1 MAFIPEDQ
9 HRWYRT
15 SAMFIFLFA
24 ASMPGEVPPA
34 YVNSNNHVPPAGGA
48 FPQNGY
54 ARPAI
59 QPLPLSSNNTTI
71 VVRDH
76 QGCGAGDFTTGVV
89 MGAALSNW
97 GHGWGWGGGLGGY
110 GFGHGGGFYHNDTDV
125 HINNHYDVNNT
136 VINNEV
142 TANTT
147 TNNELTYLHDDYGD
161 LGFDDGDY
169 GMDCGG
175 DFGF

>member
-1 MAFIPEDQ
+1 
-9 HRWYRT
+9 
-15 SAMFIFLFA
+15 
-24 ASMPGEVPPA
+24 MPGEVPPA
-34 YVNSNNHVPPAGGA
+34 YMNTNSHVQ
-48 FPQNGY
+48 FPHNGY
-54 ARPAI
+54 ARVPM
-59 QPLPLSSNNTTI
+59 QPVQPPGNTTL

-76 QGCGAGDFTTGVV
+76 HGCGAGDFTAGVV

-110 GFGHGGGFYHNDTDV
+110 GFGYGGGIYHDTNV
-125 HINNHYDVNNT
+125 HVSNHYDVNNT
-136 VINNEV
+136 VMNNDI
-142 TANTT
+142 TANSTT
-147 TNNELTYLHDDYGD
+147 TNNELYVHDDYGD

>member
-1 MAFIPEDQ
+1 MEFNSGFKGLKD
-9 HRWYRT
+9 T
-15 SAMFIFLFA
+15 CFVS

-34 YVNSNNHVPPAGGA
+34 YVNTNSFVQPAGGV
-48 FPQNGY
+48 FPHNGY
-54 ARPAI
+54 TRPPV
-59 QPLPLSSNNTTI
+59 QPTGNNTTI

-76 QGCGAGDFTTGVV
+76 HGCGAADFTTGVV

-110 GFGHGGGFYHNDTDV
+110 GFGYGGGFYNNDTAV
-125 HINNHYDVNNT
+125 HINNHYDVSNT

-142 TANTT
+142 TANSTT
-147 TNNELTYLHDDYGD
+147 TNNELYVHDDYGD

>member
-1 MAFIPEDQ
+1 
-9 HRWYRT
+9 
-15 SAMFIFLFA
+15 
-24 ASMPGEVPPA
+24 MPGEVPPA
-34 YVNSNNHVPPAGGA
+34 YLNTNSLVQPAGGV
-48 FPQNGY
+48 FPHNGY
-54 ARPAI
+54 ARPPL
-59 QPLPLSSNNTTI
+59 QPTGNNTTI

-76 QGCGAGDFTTGVV
+76 HGSGTADFTTGVV

-110 GFGHGGGFYHNDTDV
+110 GFGYGGGFYHNDTAV
-125 HINNHYDVNNT
+125 HINNHYDVSNT

-142 TANTT
+142 TANSTA
-147 TNNELTYLHDDYGD
+147 TNNELYVHDDYGD

>member
-1 MAFIPEDQ
+1 
-9 HRWYRT
+9 
-15 SAMFIFLFA
+15 
-24 ASMPGEVPPA
+24 MPGEVPPP
-34 YVNSNNHVPPAGGA
+34 YNTNTNNYPPSGVGGT

-54 ARPAI
+54 ARPPMPVPQA
-59 QPLPLSSNNTTI
+59 PSNNTTI

-76 QGCGAGDFTTGVV
+76 HGCGTGDFTTGVV

-97 GHGWGWGGGLGGY
+97 GHGWGWGGGWGWGCGLGGY
-110 GFGHGGGFYHNDTDV
+110 GFGHGGGFYHNDTDI

-136 VINNEV
+136 IVNNEV
-142 TANTT
+142 STNHTT
-147 TNNELTYLHDDYGD
+147 TNNEVSYVHEDYGD

>member
-1 MAFIPEDQ
+1 M
-9 HRWYRT
+9 
-15 SAMFIFLFA
+15 
-24 ASMPGEVPPA
+24 
-34 YVNSNNHVPPAGGA
+34 
-48 FPQNGY
+48 
-54 ARPAI
+54 
-59 QPLPLSSNNTTI
+59 QPLQPPSNNTTI
-71 VVRDH
+71 VVREQH
-76 QGCGAGDFTTGVV
+76 GCGAGDFTTGVV

-97 GHGWGWGGGLGGY
+97 GHGWGWGYGLGGGY

-125 HINNHYDVNNT
+125 HINNHYDINNT
-136 VINNEV
+136 VISNEV

-147 TNNELTYLHDDYGD
+147 AVNNELSYVHDDYGD

>member
-1 MAFIPEDQ
+1 M
-9 HRWYRT
+9 
-15 SAMFIFLFA
+15 
-24 ASMPGEVPPA
+24 
-34 YVNSNNHVPPAGGA
+34 
-48 FPQNGY
+48 
-54 ARPAI
+54 
-59 QPLPLSSNNTTI
+59 QPLQPASNNTTI
-71 VVRDH
+71 VVRDQH
-76 QGCGAGDFTTGVV
+76 GCGAGDFTTGVV

-97 GHGWGWGGGLGGY
+97 GHGWGWGLGGY

-125 HINNHYDVNNT
+125 HINNT

-147 TNNELTYLHDDYGD
+147 AVNNELMYAHDDYGD